1 MSRGLGAL
9 QRRACEVL
17 YAAEGHQ
24 LPLRELRR
32 QLGEPDRSN
41 LRRAIRGLLRR
52 GLVEVPRSEGGR
64 RVGLTSS
71 GLLRMRPPPVRDL
84 QRPPI
89 HIVGPSLRER
99 LRALVEA
106 GEEEERRRQE
116 AEVAASPAIGPSRDG
131 NEHGSGRRRPQGP
144 TQNRVLYVLWKYADP
159 VDEGLPVSTLKA
171 IVGGDR
177 SNTRRAI
184 RTLLLSGELEETGDG
199 ERVRL
204 SHSAVSRFSSLPPTL
219 EDPLDEERVAKILRA
234 HRGDGPTRQGLRPQR
249 REGR

>member
-9 QRRACEVL
+9 QRRTCEVL

-24 LPLRELRR
+24 LPLRELRSR
-32 QLGEPDRSN
+32 LGEPDRSN

-52 GLVEVPRSEGGR
+52 GLVEVPRSDGGR
-64 RVGLTSS
+64 CVGLTSS

-99 LRALVEA
+99 LRAILEA
-106 GEEEERRRQE
+106 GEEERRRQE
-116 AEVAASPAIGPSRDG
+116 AEVAASPAVGSSRDG

-184 RTLLLSGELEETGDG
+184 RTLLLSGELEESEDS

-204 SHSAVSRFSSLPPTL
+204 SRSAVSRFSSLSPPTL
-219 EDPLDEERVAKILRA
+219 EDSLDDERAAKILRA
-234 HRGDGPTRQGLRPQR
+234 HRGDGSTQQG
-249 REGR
+249 

>member
-9 QRRACEVL
+9 QRRTCEVL

-24 LPLRELRR
+24 LPLRELRSR
-32 QLGEPDRSN
+32 LGEPDRSN

-52 GLVEVPRSEGGR
+52 GLVEVPRSDGER
-64 RVGLTSS
+64 CVGLTSS

-89 HIVGPSLRER
+89 HFVGPSLRER
-99 LRALVEA
+99 LRAILEA
-106 GEEEERRRQE
+106 GEEERRRQE
-116 AEVAASPAIGPSRDG
+116 AEVAASLAIGPSRDG
-131 NEHGSGRRRPQGP
+131 NEHGSGRRRTQGP
-144 TQNRVLYVLWKYADP
+144 TQNRVLYVLWKYAEP

-184 RTLLLSGELEETGDG
+184 RTLLLSGELEESEDS

-204 SHSAVSRFSSLPPTL
+204 SRSAVSRFSSLSPPTL
-219 EDPLDEERVAKILRA
+219 EDPLDDERAAKILQA
-234 HRGDGPTRQGLRPQR
+234 HRGDGSTQQG
-249 REGR
+249 